1 MRDHGIKRQDL
12 ERIVNELA
20 EYHHQGVN
28 PTAEQKF
35 FMARAYRIETAEVE
49 YLWLALVAERGEII
63 GPMLRAARA
72 QVKKNM
78 VRRFPFLRMLTNL
91 R

>member
-1 MRDHGIKRQDL
+1 MLTNRKDI
-12 ERIVNELA
+12 EITVNRLA
-20 EYHHQGVN
+20 EYHAQGIRPSPDDLRQVGYASRLS
-28 PTAEQKF
+28 P
-35 FMARAYRIETAEVE
+35 AEVE